1 MRQSDFGNMV
11 GVNKSSFSRLMGAGK
26 ETTGKGSESY
36 IILNQ
41 FFQKQKRDDAK
52 ASKAKASAI
61 RVQTHLPSHDNGA
74 ELPKEKENKKREEI
88 EDADDSVVDD
98 VGPSQK
104 KAKLDS
110 SSQPSLL
117 VS

>member
-41 FFQKQKRDDAK
+41 FFQKQKRDEAK
-52 ASKAKASAI
+52 ASKAKASALPA
-61 RVQTHLPSHDNGA
+61 QTHLPSHGIGV
-74 ELPKEKENKKREEI
+74 ELPKEKENKKREVM
-88 EDADDSVVDD
+88 EDADDVD

-110 SSQPSLL
+110 SSQP
-117 VS
+117 